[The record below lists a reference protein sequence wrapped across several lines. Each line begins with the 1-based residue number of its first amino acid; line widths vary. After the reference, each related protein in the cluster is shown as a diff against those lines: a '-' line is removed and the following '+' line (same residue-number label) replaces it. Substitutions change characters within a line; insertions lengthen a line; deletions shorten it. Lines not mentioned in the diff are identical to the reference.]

1 MNLID
6 KVKSILL
13 NELNLDMIEDD
24 ARQEDYSEWD
34 SLTYLRILA
43 AFEAEFNIQIT
54 PENINEFNSIPNIVE
69 EITKCQKQ

>member
-13 NELNLDMIEDD
+13 NELNLDMIEDG

-34 SLTYLRILA
+34 SLTYLRILSVL
-43 AFEAEFNIQIT
+43 EDEFALQIT
-54 PENINEFNSIPNIVE
+54 SENINKFNSIANIVK
-69 EITKCQKQ
+69 EIESA

>member
-6 KVKSILL
+6 KVKSILV

>member
-13 NELNLDMIEDD
+13 NELNLDMIEDG

-34 SLTYLRILA
+34 SLTYLRILSVL
-43 AFEAEFNIQIT
+43 EDEFALQIT
-54 PENINEFNSIPNIVE
+54 SENINKFNSVTNIVK
-69 EITKCQKQ
+69 EIESA

>member
-13 NELNLDMIEDD
+13 NELNLDMIEDG

-34 SLTYLRILA
+34 SLTYLRILSVL
-43 AFEAEFNIQIT
+43 EDEFALQIT
-54 PENINEFNSIPNIVE
+54 SENINKFNSITNIVK
-69 EITKCQKQ
+69 EIESA